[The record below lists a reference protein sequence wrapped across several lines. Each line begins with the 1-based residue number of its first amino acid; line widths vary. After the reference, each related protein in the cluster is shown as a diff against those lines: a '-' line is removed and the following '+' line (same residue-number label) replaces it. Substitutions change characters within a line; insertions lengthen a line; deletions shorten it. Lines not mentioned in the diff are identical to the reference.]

1 MLLIK
6 LEEIAE
12 VLLRDGW
19 HRVLNRSLTVDTC
32 QFGVRDK
39 AGDKIPY
46 WEDSVT
52 WEEETS
58 EGSKTLYRSLKI
70 RIGGS
75 KTLTLR
81 VFSIGS
87 YCHEVGKGLDE
98 IRQTPPFRRNSYD

>member
-32 QFGVRDK
+32 QFGVRDE

-58 EGSKTLYRSLKI
+58 EGSKTLYSITVPLKSVLAV
-70 RIGGS
+70 R
-75 KTLTLR
+75 KRL
-81 VFSIGS
+81 
-87 YCHEVGKGLDE
+87 
-98 IRQTPPFRRNSYD
+98 P

>member
-6 LEEIAE
+6 LDEIAE

-32 QFGVRDK
+32 QLGVRDK

-58 EGSKTLYRSLKI
+58 EGSKTLYSITVPLKSVLAV
-70 RIGGS
+70 R
-75 KTLTLR
+75 KRL
-81 VFSIGS
+81 
-87 YCHEVGKGLDE
+87 
-98 IRQTPPFRRNSYD
+98 P